1 MLALSASSWRGAA
14 ALRAHRLWLG
24 LCRSAGTG
32 ASSRLDPGQMLEHDS
47 VLLACTCG
55 VMERLHTSLCL
66 RLETLSLVCETKP
79 RRQIT
84 CLTHWLHV
92 NASRQDGEVV
102 GLQSLGVE
110 QQGTTLL
117 FPVDSRCGDVA
128 GFRPGRHPDETKFQ
142 WKLNFKKKN

>member
-102 GLQSLGVE
+102 GLQSPRGLSSRE
-110 QQGTTLL
+110 QHCSFLLSADAEMLQGSGQCSIQMK
-117 FPVDSRCGDVA
+117 P
-128 GFRPGRHPDETKFQ
+128 GFSGNKT
-142 WKLNFKKKN
+142 